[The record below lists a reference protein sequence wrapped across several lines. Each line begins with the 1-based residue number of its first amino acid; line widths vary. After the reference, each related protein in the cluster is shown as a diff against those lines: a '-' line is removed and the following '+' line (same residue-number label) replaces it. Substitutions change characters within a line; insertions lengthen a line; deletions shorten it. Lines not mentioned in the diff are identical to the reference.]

1 MRQVL
6 TVRKGSNTGGDKIAA
21 IAAIFDDKT
30 LDNVCTLCYN
40 GKCKEDTLLTGREP
54 RNYLYFML

>member
-40 GKCKEDTLLTGREP
+40 GKCKEDKL
-54 RNYLYFML
+54 